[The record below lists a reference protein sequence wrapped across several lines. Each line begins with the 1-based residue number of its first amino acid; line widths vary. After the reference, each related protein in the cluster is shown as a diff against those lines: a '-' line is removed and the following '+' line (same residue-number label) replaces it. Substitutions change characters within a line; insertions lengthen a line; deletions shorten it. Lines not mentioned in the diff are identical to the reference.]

1 MDRKDMMSF
10 FQEKRLLFKNDYLL
24 KVEKLLDETTITKLD
39 VKRIYRYLDKNVK
52 NDVEIDDFDIEAS

>member
-52 NDVEIDDFDIEAS
+52 NDIEIDDFEIEPS

>member
-10 FQEKRLLFKNDYLL
+10 FQEKRLLFKNDYLS

-52 NDVEIDDFDIEAS
+52 NDIEIDDFEIEPT